1 MLPYAILG
9 LQIRN
14 LLQNFR
20 VFHVFRC
27 FPSNQQ
33 HIFRR
38 MFHLDELHHLG
49 LVAEILQ
56 NQGADGVGDHHSL
69 TFEEDAVSRDGIDFA
84 RTLHLLPDLLVATEC
99 ADNQL
104 RSSLDAR
111 GDGIV
116 GGRVAGMKRN
126 QHIQLFLTLTV

>member
-20 VFHVFRC
+20 LFHVFRC

-33 HIFRR
+33 HVFRR
-38 MFHLDELHHLG
+38 VFHLDELHHLR

-69 TFEEDAVSRDGIDFA
+69 TLKEKSHVLGPTCLQF
-84 RTLHLLPDLLVATEC
+84 HLSHLDDVLQVAT
-99 ADNQL
+99 
-104 RSSLDAR
+104 
-111 GDGIV
+111 V
-116 GGRVAGMKRN
+116 
-126 QHIQLFLTLTV
+126 